1 MPTRFFITLT
11 FLIVAGWVRQAIA
24 ADSIVVHSL
33 NDISNIPVMDNAAY
47 LVDESNTLDWRTAL
61 QRPFSTRNNLGKY
74 INSTYGHRRV
84 TLWLRLTVFN
94 NMRDSLRLMLLFHRY
109 AYFKELIILKPADTL
124 IKRPNY
130 FFTKETKQ
138 SRKNITT
145 PLVPGE
151 QVTYLIRLYNPY
163 ANAYEQEFLL
173 TNREAYL
180 AARGNTYHQAFSN
193 YIFKV
198 MFLAVVVFITLHTL
212 AQYFIRRRKEF
223 LFYAFYSTSV
233 FLFFLYRLEHSVY
246 YDVLFSHFPYVYKFC
261 NNLLSYIV
269 YYLYFRFARE
279 FVNFEALAP
288 WFHNVI
294 IWTER
299 TLLVM
304 FAVDLACSTLLNNY
318 ELREMIFTALRIVL
332 LLISFVG
339 IYLLLR
345 SGRKVLYFFGIGS
358 LLLIIGSLLA
368 MIFTFYP
375 DANPYPFEGI
385 RYMQYGIVLELL
397 CFTSGLSYKS
407 HLIEV
412 EKQNTQQELIY
423 QLEENHRLQEE
434 LNMKLE
440 ARVNEQTAQI
450 LEQQHELEKEREQ
463 QLTLQFTKKIT
474 EMELQL
480 LKSQLNP
487 HFYFNTLNNLYG
499 LSMIAPKKA
508 PDAIL
513 KLSDIMEYVIYDC
526 RNDKV
531 SLKKELRFIRS
542 YIELER
548 LRYEDN
554 ANIRLNVSGEPGNRF
569 ISPLLLIQFI
579 ENAFKHG
586 MEQHKADS
594 YLHIDISMSNG
605 TLHYQSV
612 NSIRETPQHEGGVGL
627 SNVRKRLEILYPGKH
642 DLNIRADNKEYIV
655 SLNLQLS

>member
-1 MPTRFFITLT
+1 MTTRFFIAFI
-11 FLIVAGWVRQAIA
+11 FLVFAARPQASA
-24 ADSIVVHSL
+24 ADTLFVRSL
-33 NDISNIPVMDNAAY
+33 KDITNVPVIRQAAY
-47 LVDESNTLDWRTAL
+47 LLDESNSMDWRTAML
-61 QRPFSTRNNLGKY
+61 QPFATRHNLNKY
-74 INSTYGHRRV
+74 IDSVCGHRRV
-84 TLWLRLTVFN
+84 TVWLRVSVVN
-94 NMRDSLRLMLLFHRY
+94 EMEDSLRLMLMFYRY
-109 AYFKELIILKPADTL
+109 SFFKEVVVLKPNDTI

-130 FFTKETKQ
+130 FFTSETKQ
-138 SRKNITT
+138 ERNNFIT
-145 PLVPGE
+145 PLVPGDR
-151 QVTYLIRLYNPY
+151 VTYLIRIFNPY
-163 ANAYEQEFLL
+163 ANLYAHSLLL
-173 TNREAYL
+173 TNRKAYL
-180 AARGNTYHQAFSN
+180 SARGSMYHRSFSD
-193 YIFKV
+193 YIFKI

-223 LFYAFYSTSV
+223 LFYAFYSASV
-233 FLFFLYRLEHSVY
+233 FLFFLYRLEHSIY
-246 YDVLFSHFPYVYKFC
+246 YDVLFSHFPYVYKFS

-269 YYLYFRFARE
+269 YYAYFRFARE

-288 WFHNVI
+288 WFHKVI

-299 TLLVM
+299 TLIVA
-304 FAVDLACSTLLNNY
+304 FAVDLASSTLLNNY
-318 ELREMIFTALRIVL
+318 QVREIIFTILRIG
-332 LLISFVG
+332 LLIISFIG
-339 IYLLLR
+339 IYLLLW

-375 DANPYPFEGI
+375 NANPYPFEAI

-412 EKQNTQQELIY
+412 EKQNTQQQLIY

-434 LNMKLE
+434 LNIKLE
-440 ARVNEQTAQI
+440 ARVNEQTTQI
-450 LEQQHELEKEREQ
+450 LEQQRQLEKEREQ
-463 QLTLQFTKKIT
+463 QLTLEFTKKIT

-531 SLKKELRFIRS
+531 ALNKELRFIRS

-554 ANIRLNVSGEPGNRF
+554 TNIQLNISGEPGNKS

-594 YLHIDISMSNG
+594 YLHIDIHLSNG
-605 TLHYQSV
+605 TLHYKSV
-612 NSIRETPQHEGGVGL
+612 NSIKETPEREGGLGL
-627 SNVRKRLEILYPGKH
+627 VNVRKRLEILYPGKH
-642 DLNIRADNKEYIV
+642 KLNIHTDSKEFIV
-655 SLNLQLS
+655 SLALELN